1 MWQDH
6 FAFQKVSN
14 SSQDGSLPAYLWET
28 GSPGANFGQTSL
40 TSGAGASRE
49 PSSNDQR
56 GPAMNHRV
64 VRLLLVDDNQFD
76 RLAIEHLLESAQQE
90 FEVVSARDA
99 EEALLAVRS
108 RPFDCV
114 LVDVHLPRQSGTQL
128 MQQALRQMGKSC
140 PPIVVMSASS
150 NPEVGV
156 TALKAGADD
165 FLSKDE
171 LSSDALLK
179 SIMGAIQKRSDAQSR
194 EREELESRVRSL
206 GQLAAG
212 IAHELNNPAAYIRVN
227 LELLEEQIGLAVRG
241 DAPLPS
247 VSDLENHLRLIRECS
262 EGLERMSSIVSELQS
277 FTKSSNSAVESISLD
292 DVVNSS
298 ARFLR
303 SRLTGVSDAQ
313 IQVSGTAP
321 VMANRRRLVQV
332 LVNLMSNALDAAD
345 AKSPLVRVATHQTLT
360 HAEVTVEDNGPGI
373 PVHLRERV
381 FEPFFTTKGPGRGSG
396 LGLSLSAEYVA
407 QAGGTLEV
415 DGSPL
420 GGALFR
426 VRIPLLARRMP
437 TPVPPALNAGEG
449 AAKATILAV
458 DDEPNIRRAYSRV
471 LGGRYQVYTAGNGKQ
486 ALDVLKRHKVDAIIC
501 DLAMPDMGGRDLLR
515 VLKNTRPDVAR
526 RVIFCTGGDL
536 GGTAHST
543 TEEGNL
549 VLSKP
554 VSKFTLEDAIDS
566 LLGSLPNLALHE

>member
-6 FAFQKVSN
+6 FAFQKVPN
-14 SSQDGSLPAYLWET
+14 SLREGSLSAHSWEA
-28 GSPGANFGQTSL
+28 SYHGASLGQASL
-40 TSGAGASRE
+40 TPDAGASRE
-49 PSSNDQR
+49 ASHKDKR
-56 GPAMNHRV
+56 GLATSHRV

-76 RLAIEHLLESAQQE
+76 RFAIEHLLESAQQE
-90 FEVVSARDA
+90 FEVVAARDA

-108 RPFDCV
+108 RPFDCA
-114 LVDVHLPRQSGTQL
+114 LVDVHLPRQSGVQL
-128 MQQALRQMGKSC
+128 MQQALRQLGKSC
-140 PPIVVMSASS
+140 PPVVVMSASS
-150 NPEVGV
+150 NRDIGV

-171 LSSDALLK
+171 LNSDVLLK
-179 SIMGAIQKRSDAQSR
+179 SIMGAIQKRSEAQSR
-194 EREELESRVRSL
+194 ERQELESRVRSL

-227 LELLEEQIGLAVRG
+227 LEMLEEQVGLAVRG
-241 DAPLPS
+241 EAPPPS

-277 FTKSSNSAVESISLD
+277 FTKTSHSAVESVSLD

-298 ARFLR
+298 VRFLR
-303 SRLTGVSDAQ
+303 SRLAGVTDAQ
-313 IQVSGTAP
+313 IQLSGTTS
-321 VMANRRRLVQV
+321 VMANRRRMVQV
-332 LVNLMSNALDAAD
+332 LVNLVSNALDAAD
-345 AKSPLVRVATHQTLT
+345 ATSPIVRVTTQQTLT
-360 HAEVTVEDNGPGI
+360 HAEVLVEDNGPGV

-426 VRIPLLARRMP
+426 VKMPLSPRRTP
-437 TPVPPALNAGEG
+437 TPVPPALHAQEG
-449 AAKATILAV
+449 SAKATILAV
-458 DDEPNIRRAYSRV
+458 DDEPNIRRAYARV

-486 ALDVLKRHKVDAIIC
+486 ALDVLKRHKVDVIIC

-515 VLKNTRPDVAR
+515 VLRTTRPDVAR

-536 GGTAHST
+536 GGTALST

-566 LLGSLPNLALHE
+566 LLVSLPNVPVHE

>member
-1 MWQDH
+1 VWQDH
-6 FAFQKVSN
+6 FAFQKVTN
-14 SSQDGSLPAYLWET
+14 SSRDASLPGYGWEPAYH
-28 GSPGANFGQTSL
+28 GANFGQASL
-40 TSGAGASRE
+40 ASGAGASRE
-49 PSSNDQR
+49 PSSNDER
-56 GPAMNHRV
+56 GQVMSHRA

-76 RLAIEHLLESAQQE
+76 RLAIEHLLDSSPQE

-114 LVDVHLPRQSGTQL
+114 LVDVHLPRQSGVQL
-128 MQQALRQMGKSC
+128 MQQAARHLGKSC

-150 NPEVGV
+150 NRDVGV

-171 LSSDALLK
+171 LSSDVLLK
-179 SIMGAIQKRSDAQSR
+179 SIMGAIQKRSDAQTR
-194 EREELESRVRSL
+194 ERQELESRVRSL

-241 DAPLPS
+241 EAPPPS
-247 VSDLENHLRLIRECS
+247 LNDLENHLRLIRECS

-277 FTKSSNSAVESISLD
+277 FTKSSNSAVEAVSLD

-303 SRLTGVSDAQ
+303 SRMTGAAESR
-313 IQVSGTAP
+313 IQLSGTAP

-345 AKSPLVRVATHQTLT
+345 AKSPVVRVTTQQTLT
-360 HAEVTVEDNGPGI
+360 HAEVIVEDNGPGI

-426 VRIPLLARRMP
+426 VRIPLSLRRTP
-437 TPVPPALNAGEG
+437 TPVPPTPNLRDG

-486 ALDVLKRHKVDAIIC
+486 ALDVLRRHKVDAIIC

-515 VLKNTRPDVAR
+515 VLETTRPDVAR

-566 LLGSLPNLALHE
+566 LLGSLPSVALHE